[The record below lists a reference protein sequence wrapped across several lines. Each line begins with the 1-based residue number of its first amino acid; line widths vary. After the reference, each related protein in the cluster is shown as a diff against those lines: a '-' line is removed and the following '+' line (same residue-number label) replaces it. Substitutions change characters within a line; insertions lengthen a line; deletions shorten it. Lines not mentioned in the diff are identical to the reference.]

1 MHKDIRF
8 AKVRPIQPDERL
20 IQRINE
26 SPRLSSINIEEV
38 KLHYDAIS
46 WHFHDLL
53 DADKEAQ
60 GANAQFHK
68 QRYLDLI
75 SREWHGRVLDI
86 GNDKPFLSFLLR
98 KLHPHATFTTISF
111 EIPQTPYTLFEVDI
125 EKERFPFEDKTFD
138 QVIFTEVIE
147 HLWRNP
153 SHCMA
158 EINRVTKLQG
168 RLYLTTPNACD
179 MHSIVCILWQ
189 ANPNQRSAYY
199 ASLESGHIHLWTAGD
214 LKSMLDA
221 HGFTKH
227 SITTSNLYGHTIPS
241 DVIEEFACKIS
252 PHRHLMNEAIVAD
265 AVKES
270 DATLPVYPASI
281 FPDGVPV
288 QASGAILSF
297 LG

>member
-1 MHKDIRF
+1 
-8 AKVRPIQPDERL
+8 VRKIQPDKHLRHK
-20 IQRINE
+20 INQ
-26 SPRLSSINIEEV
+26 STHLSSINIEVV

-46 WHFHDLL
+46 KEFHSLL
-53 DADKEAQ
+53 DINKESQ
-60 GANAQFHK
+60 EANAQFHK
-68 QRYLDLI
+68 QRYLELV
-75 SREWHGRVLDI
+75 SREWKGKVLDI

-98 KLHPHATFTTISF
+98 QLHPQATFTTISF
-111 EIPQTPYTLFEVDI
+111 EIPQTPYELFEVDI

-138 QVIFTEVIE
+138 QIIFTEVIE

-158 EINRVTKLQG
+158 EINPVTALGGKLF
-168 RLYLTTPNACD
+168 LTTPNACD

-199 ASLESGHIHLWTAGD
+199 ASLESGHIHLWTVTD
-214 LKSMLDA
+214 IERILDA

-227 SITTSNLYGHTIPS
+227 STTTSNLYGHSNSS
-241 DVIEEFACKIS
+241 DIIEEFVCKIS
-252 PHRHLMNEAIVAD
+252 PHRHLMNEAIVAN
-265 AVKES
+265 ATKES
-270 DATLPVYPASI
+270 DATIPAFPQEI

-297 LG
+297 LDR